1 MYILCYNSGC
11 QSPPTAN
18 KNGCTFFAI
27 IVDVKVYYSQQ
38 EWMYILCYNGG
49 YQSLLQST
57 RLVYTLCYNGIFQSL
72 LQSTIMV
79 VHPLLMVYVKIYY
92 SQQERS
98 CILWYNGICQSPL
111 QSTRMV
117 VHHLPMVDVKFTN
130 KSIKWL
136 ETSMC
141 SKNVFESLCAD
152 LF

>member
-11 QSPPTAN
+11 QS
-18 KNGCTFFAI
+18 
-27 IVDVKVYYSQQ
+27 
-38 EWMYILCYNGG
+38 
-49 YQSLLQST
+49 LLQST
-57 RLVYTLCYNGIFQSL
+57 RMDVHSLTSTILSQQDWLYTLCYNGIFQSL

-79 VHPLLMVYVKIYY
+79 VHPLLMVYVKVYY
-92 SQQERS
+92 SQQERG
-98 CILWYNGICQSPL
+98 CILWHNGICQSLL

-130 KSIKWL
+130 KSSKWL

>member
-1 MYILCYNSGC
+1 MSKSI
-11 QSPPTAN
+11 TVN

-27 IVDVKVYYSQQ
+27 MVDVKVYYSQQ
-38 EWMYILCYNGG
+38 DWL
-49 YQSLLQST
+49 
-57 RLVYTLCYNGIFQSL
+57 YTLCYNGIFQSL

-79 VHPLLMVYVKIYY
+79 VHPLLMVYVKVYY
-92 SQQERS
+92 SQQEWS

-111 QSTRMV
+111 KSTRMV